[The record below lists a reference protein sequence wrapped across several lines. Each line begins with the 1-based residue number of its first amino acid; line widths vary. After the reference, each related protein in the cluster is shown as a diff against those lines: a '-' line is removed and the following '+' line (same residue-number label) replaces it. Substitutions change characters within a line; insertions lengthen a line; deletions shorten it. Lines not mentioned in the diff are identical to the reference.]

1 LSCQRTKSSREAG
14 TTEEK
19 MGLVLGT
26 DMSGQEMAG
35 IIRKTAAAKVHRLA
49 AYLVDGA
56 KPVNPAQFDGIM
68 NYLARCPDLPGP
80 RIAEETMAPT
90 AAAQPAQEPRA
101 VISDIPEG
109 FYATPSRTGHNDLD
123 FWKVHVTGKGYRKVK
138 RVIGGGD
145 EKYPRLLDISNQEG
159 GAALGAILRTG
170 ISKAREDYA
179 DNQRRCMRCG
189 LHLTDED
196 SRAARMGPVCR
207 EK

>member
-1 LSCQRTKSSREAG
+1 MNGKTDKTG
-14 TTEEK
+14 TILTLAVAE
-19 MGLVLGT
+19 L
-26 DMSGQEMAG
+26 
-35 IIRKTAAAKVHRLA
+35 AAAKKHSLA
-49 AYLVDGA
+49 AYLVDG
-56 KPVNPAQFDGIM
+56 KHELKPAQADGIIS
-68 NYLARCPDLPGP
+68 YLRRCPDLPRP
-80 RIAEETMAPT
+80 RTTEETMAPT
-90 AAAQPAQEPRA
+90 TAAQPAQEPRA

-109 FYATPSRTGHNDLD
+109 FYATSSRTGNNDLD
-123 FWKVHVTGKGYRKVK
+123 FWKVHVTGKGFRKVK

-170 ISKAREDYA
+170 IDKARKDYA
-179 DNQRRCMRCG
+179 DNQQRCMRCG